1 MRPCLHIAGPTAVGK
16 SAVALDIAL
25 RCGGEIL
32 TADSMQV
39 YRGLD
44 IGTAKPAAERAIVPH
59 HLLDLVGL
67 DEGFDVQRWV
77 EAAQEAVAG
86 VRARGRLPIFC
97 GGTGLYFRAWIEG
110 LDALPAADPELR
122 RELEARPLAELL
134 AELQAGDPAT
144 WARIDR
150 HNPRRVVR
158 AVEILRGS
166 GPRAAGGMDGGVAC
180 EQKTGRGPGRGEPL
194 FVLRRSPAELRRR
207 MDARVDVMFAEGLVE
222 ETRRLLEAGLGRNP
236 VAMQA
241 IGYRQVVEHL
251 RGDRDLASTVALIKT
266 RTWQFGRRQMTWF
279 RHRPGVV
286 WVDIEE
292 GEAVSRTADRI
303 LAHPAWAGLE
313 PV

>member
-16 SAVALDIAL
+16 SAVALEIAL
-25 RCGGEIL
+25 RCGGEVL

-44 IGTAKPAAERAIVPH
+44 IGTAKPGAERAKVPH
-59 HLLDLVGL
+59 HLLDLVGP
-67 DEGFDVQRWV
+67 DEGFDVQRWL
-77 EAAQEAVAG
+77 EAAREAVAG

-134 AELQAGDPAT
+134 AELHAGDPAT

-150 HNPRRVVR
+150 CNPRRVVR
-158 AVEILRGS
+158 AVEILRGA
-166 GPRAAGGMDGGVAC
+166 GPRGAGGMDAGSASGGTSA
-180 EQKTGRGPGRGEPL
+180 KGPGWGEPV
-194 FVLRRSPAELRRR
+194 FVLRRSPEQLRRR
-207 MDARVDVMFAEGLVE
+207 MDARVDIMFAEGLVE

-236 VAMQA
+236 VALQA

-251 RGDRDLASTVALIKT
+251 RGERDLASTMSLIKT
-266 RTWQFGRRQMTWF
+266 RTWQYGRRQMTWF

-286 WVDIEE
+286 WVDLEE
-292 GEAVSRTADRI
+292 GEAPARTAERI
-303 LAHPAWAGLE
+303 LAHPAWVGR
-313 PV
+313 